1 MKFISFALRSS
12 RGIVWLAILAGIVSG
27 LSHTGLL
34 AIINTAL
41 TSSSKPAGSILLW
54 QFVALGVLMFISRI
68 VSGILLIQLSQS
80 AIYRLRMHFSRQ
92 ILSTGLRRLEE
103 IGTPKLLA
111 VLTEDVSALA
121 GALTTIPTICM
132 HVAIVCGCLVYL
144 GWLSWRALLCLIPF
158 IVLGI
163 VTYNSTM
170 KYAMKSLTLARQG
183 YDSLLKHFRA
193 LSDGIKE
200 LKLHQHRSE
209 AFLSEVLEPTAAALR
224 QDNTRGSNIFTA
236 AQSWGQLSSY
246 VLIAVVIFALPSL
259 MNIGPGLL
267 TGYALIIL
275 YMLTPLETILAAL
288 PAFGRAN
295 VAVRRIEDLGL
306 SLVGDTTNSN
316 TAVAATSGLTLNTLE
331 FSNVTHVYYRERE
344 DNNFVLGPIDLTIH
358 AGELIFLVGGNGSGK
373 TTLGKL
379 LTGLYVPESG
389 EIRLNSQL
397 ITNLNRNQYRQY
409 FSAVFSDC
417 YLFEKLLGLDNPK
430 LDTQAR
436 EYLVQLQLDAKVN
449 VKDGNLSTLD
459 LSQGQR
465 KRLALLAAYLEDRPV
480 CLFDE
485 WAADQD
491 PQFKEIFYL
500 HLLPELKS
508 RGKTIVVISH
518 DDRFYRLADR
528 IVRLDYGR
536 LYADAPSLSSPPASI
551 TEVAR

>member
-1 MKFISFALRSS
+1 MD
-12 RGIVWLAILAGIVSG
+12 SG
-27 LSHTGLL
+27 
-34 AIINTAL
+34 
-41 TSSSKPAGSILLW
+41 
-54 QFVALGVLMFISRI
+54 F
-68 VSGILLIQLSQS
+68 
-80 AIYRLRMHFSRQ
+80 
-92 ILSTGLRRLEE
+92 RRNDGKRPIELHNS
-103 IGTPKLLA
+103 
-111 VLTEDVSALA
+111 SALA
-121 GALTTIPTICM
+121 
-132 HVAIVCGCLVYL
+132 Y
-144 GWLSWRALLCLIPF
+144 
-158 IVLGI
+158 
-163 VTYNSTM
+163 
-170 KYAMKSLTLARQG
+170 
-183 YDSLLKHFRA
+183 
-193 LSDGIKE
+193 
-200 LKLHQHRSE
+200 
-209 AFLSEVLEPTAAALR
+209 
-224 QDNTRGSNIFTA
+224 
-236 AQSWGQLSSY
+236 
-246 VLIAVVIFALPSL
+246 
-259 MNIGPGLL
+259 
-267 TGYALIIL
+267 
-275 YMLTPLETILAAL
+275 
-288 PAFGRAN
+288 
-295 VAVRRIEDLGL
+295 
-306 SLVGDTTNSN
+306 
-316 TAVAATSGLTLNTLE
+316 
-331 FSNVTHVYYRERE
+331 
-344 DNNFVLGPIDLTIH
+344 
-358 AGELIFLVGGNGSGK
+358 GSGK

-397 ITNLNRNQYRQY
+397 ITDLNRNQYRQY